1 MKSRFLFI
9 CSMFVIFTF
18 HLYAQNSL
26 LFKGDFMYTNVTV
39 SHNGNSRSVSA
50 LIDTGSSVCLIDST
64 YAVDSCH
71 IVVTGSNATIGN
83 TAGKRIKSFDF
94 NLDSVSIAGISY
106 PKVRCFVVDLAGKF
120 QHHAPKFILGGNFL
134 KKEIWCF
141 DLNNR
146 MMKRSD
152 VPKKGSSIR
161 IKWKNHDDY
170 RDVGL
175 NSIYFKGKIEGK
187 NTRIFFDTGSR
198 RNYLP
203 KTFGIKA
210 TREIEKERGDVAN
223 KLKMMKCGLCE
234 GVSMELSQ
242 NRYLLDFILTN
253 DQDPCVNAS
262 FLWGKSFILDYS
274 HKTLHILR

>member
-9 CSMFVIFTF
+9 CSMLVIFTL

-26 LFKGDFMYTNVTV
+26 LFKEDMMYTNVTV

-83 TAGKRIKSFDF
+83 TKGKRIKSFDF

-120 QHHAPKFILGGNFL
+120 LHLAPKFILGGDFL

-161 IKWKNHDDY
+161 IKWKNHDNY

-187 NTRIFFDTGSR
+187 KTRIFFDTGSR
-198 RNYLP
+198 RNKLP

-210 TREIEKERGDVAN
+210 TREIEGEKADIAN
-223 KLKMMKCGLCE
+223 KLKMIKGGLCE

-242 NRYLLDFILTN
+242 NRYLLDFTLTN
-253 DQDPCVNAS
+253 VQEPRVNAS
-262 FLWGKSFILDYS
+262 FLFGKSFILDYS

>member
-1 MKSRFLFI
+1 MKYRFLFI
-9 CSMFVIFTF
+9 CSMLVSFTLNF
-18 HLYAQNSL
+18 YAQSTL

-39 SHNGNSRSVSA
+39 SHNGNSQSVSA

-94 NLDSVSIAGISY
+94 NIDSVSIAGISY

-120 QHHAPKFILGGNFL
+120 LHYAPKFILGGDFL
-134 KKEIWCF
+134 KKEIWYF
-141 DLNNR
+141 DLNTR

-187 NTRIFFDTGSR
+187 KTRIFFDTGSWS
-198 RNYLP
+198 NNLP

-210 TREIEKERGDVAN
+210 TREIEKERGDIAH
-223 KLKMMKCGLCE
+223 KLKMKKCGLCE

-253 DQDPCVNAS
+253 DQEPRVNAS
-262 FLWGKSFILDYS
+262 FLFGKSFVLDYS
-274 HKTLHILR
+274 HKTLYILK

>member
-9 CSMFVIFTF
+9 CSMLVIFTL

-26 LFKGDFMYTNVTV
+26 LLKGDFMYTDVTV

-71 IVVTGSNATIGN
+71 VVVTGSNATIGN

-94 NLDSVSIAGISY
+94 NIDSVSIAGISY
-106 PKVRCFVVDLAGKF
+106 PKVQCFVVDLAGKF
-120 QHHAPKFILGGNFL
+120 LHLAPKFILGGDFL

-141 DLNNR
+141 DLNTR

-175 NSIYFKGKIEGK
+175 NSIYFKGRIEGRK
-187 NTRIFFDTGSR
+187 TRIFFDTGSK
-198 RNYLP
+198 RNRLP
-203 KTFGIKA
+203 KKFGIKA
-210 TREIEKERGDVAN
+210 TREIEGESADIAN
-223 KLKMMKCGLCE
+223 KLKMKKGGLCE

-242 NRYLLDFILTN
+242 NRYLLDFTLTN
-253 DQDPCVNAS
+253 DQEPRVNAS
-262 FLWGKSFILDYS
+262 FLFGKSFILDYS

>member
-1 MKSRFLFI
+1 MKYRFLFI
-9 CSMFVIFTF
+9 CSMLVSFTLNF
-18 HLYAQNSL
+18 YAQSTL

-39 SHNGNSRSVSA
+39 SHNGNSQSVSA

-94 NLDSVSIAGISY
+94 NIDSVSIAGISY

-120 QHHAPKFILGGNFL
+120 LHLAPKFILGGDFL

-141 DLNNR
+141 DLNTR

-187 NTRIFFDTGSR
+187 KTRIFFDTGSWS
-198 RNYLP
+198 NNLP

-210 TREIEKERGDVAN
+210 TREIEKERGDIAH
-223 KLKMMKCGLCE
+223 KLKMKKCGLCE

-242 NRYLLDFILTN
+242 NRYLLDFTLTN
-253 DQDPCVNAS
+253 DQEPRVNAS
-262 FLWGKSFILDYS
+262 FLFGKSFVLDYS
-274 HKTLHILR
+274 HKTLYILK

>member
-1 MKSRFLFI
+1 
-9 CSMFVIFTF
+9 
-18 HLYAQNSL
+18 
-26 LFKGDFMYTNVTV
+26 MYTNVTV

-83 TAGKRIKSFDF
+83 TKGKRIKSFDF

-120 QHHAPKFILGGNFL
+120 LHLAPKFILGGDFL

-141 DLNNR
+141 DLNTR

-187 NTRIFFDTGSR
+187 KTRIFFDTGSWS
-198 RNYLP
+198 NNLP

-210 TREIEKERGDVAN
+210 TREIEKEKADIAH

-242 NRYLLDFILTN
+242 NRYLLDFTLTN
-253 DQDPCVNAS
+253 DQEPRVNAS
-262 FLWGKSFILDYS
+262 FLFGKSFILDYS

>member
-9 CSMFVIFTF
+9 CSMLVIFTLN
-18 HLYAQNSL
+18 LYAQNSL
-26 LFKGDFMYTNVTV
+26 LLKGDFMYTNVTV

-83 TAGKRIKSFDF
+83 TKGKRIKSFDF

-120 QHHAPKFILGGNFL
+120 LHLAPKFILGGDFL

-141 DLNNR
+141 DLNTR
-146 MMKRSD
+146 MMKRSG

-175 NSIYFKGKIEGK
+175 NSIYFKGKIEGRK
-187 NTRIFFDTGSR
+187 TRIFFDTGSK
-198 RNYLP
+198 RNRLP
-203 KTFGIKA
+203 KKFGIKA
-210 TREIEKERGDVAN
+210 TREIEGESADIAN
-223 KLKMMKCGLCE
+223 KLKMKKGGLCE

-242 NRYLLDFILTN
+242 NRYLLDFTLTN
-253 DQDPCVNAS
+253 DQEPRVNAS
-262 FLWGKSFILDYS
+262 FLFGKSFILDYS

>member
-1 MKSRFLFI
+1 
-9 CSMFVIFTF
+9 
-18 HLYAQNSL
+18 
-26 LFKGDFMYTNVTV
+26 MYTNVTV

-71 IVVTGSNATIGN
+71 VVVTGSNATIGN
-83 TAGKRIKSFDF
+83 TKGKRIKSFDF

-120 QHHAPKFILGGNFL
+120 LHLAPKFILGGDFL

-152 VPKKGSSIR
+152 IPKKGSSIR

-187 NTRIFFDTGSR
+187 KTRIFFDTGSR
-198 RNYLP
+198 RNKLP

-210 TREIEKERGDVAN
+210 TREIEGEKADIAN
-223 KLKMMKCGLCE
+223 KLKMMKGGLCE

-242 NRYLLDFILTN
+242 NRYLLDFTLTN
-253 DQDPCVNAS
+253 DQEPRVNAS
-262 FLWGKSFILDYS
+262 FLFGKSFILDYS

>member
-1 MKSRFLFI
+1 MKCRFLFI
-9 CSMFVIFTF
+9 CSMLVSFTLNF
-18 HLYAQNSL
+18 YAQSTL
-26 LFKGDFMYTNVTV
+26 TLKGDMMYTNVTL
-39 SHNGNSRSVSA
+39 SHNGISRNVSA
-50 LIDTGSSVCLIDST
+50 LIDTGSSVCVIDST
-64 YAVDSCH
+64 YAADSCR
-71 IVVTGSNATIGN
+71 VVATQSNASIGN
-83 TAGKRIKSFDF
+83 TYGKRIKSFDF
-94 NLDSVSIAGISY
+94 NIDSISVAGVSY
-106 PKVRCFVVDLAGKF
+106 PMTRCFVVDLAGKL
-120 QHHAPKFILGGNFL
+120 QHLAPKFILGGDFL

-187 NTRIFFDTGSR
+187 KTRIFFDTGSR

-210 TREIEKERGDVAN
+210 TREIEKERGDIAH
-223 KLKMMKCGLCE
+223 KLKMKKCGLCE

-253 DQDPCVNAS
+253 DQEPRVNAS
-262 FLWGKSFILDYS
+262 FLFGKSFILDYS

>member
-1 MKSRFLFI
+1 MKYRFLFI
-9 CSMFVIFTF
+9 CSMLVSFTLNF
-18 HLYAQNSL
+18 YAQSTL

-39 SHNGNSRSVSA
+39 SHNGNSQSVTA

-94 NLDSVSIAGISY
+94 NIDSVSIAGISY

-120 QHHAPKFILGGNFL
+120 LHLAPKFILGGDFL

-141 DLNNR
+141 DLNTR

-187 NTRIFFDTGSR
+187 KTRIFFDTGSWS
-198 RNYLP
+198 NNLP

-210 TREIEKERGDVAN
+210 TREIEKERGDIAH
-223 KLKMMKCGLCE
+223 KLKMKKCGLCE

-242 NRYLLDFILTN
+242 NRYLLDFTLTN
-253 DQDPCVNAS
+253 DQEPRVNAS
-262 FLWGKSFILDYS
+262 FLFGKSFVLDYS
-274 HKTLHILR
+274 HKTLYILK

>member
-9 CSMFVIFTF
+9 CSMLVIFTL

-26 LFKGDFMYTNVTV
+26 LLKGDFMYTNVTV
-39 SHNGNSRSVSA
+39 SHNGNSQSVSA
-50 LIDTGSSVCLIDST
+50 LIDTGCSVCLIDST

-106 PKVRCFVVDLAGKF
+106 PKVRCFVVDLAGKL
-120 QHHAPKFILGGNFL
+120 QHLAPKFILGGDFL

-141 DLNNR
+141 DLINR

-187 NTRIFFDTGSR
+187 KTRIFFDTGSWS
-198 RNYLP
+198 NNLP

-210 TREIEKERGDVAN
+210 TREIEKEKADIAH

-242 NRYLLDFILTN
+242 NRYLLDFTLTN
-253 DQDPCVNAS
+253 DQEPRVNAS
-262 FLWGKSFILDYS
+262 FLFGKSFILDYS

>member
-1 MKSRFLFI
+1 
-9 CSMFVIFTF
+9 
-18 HLYAQNSL
+18 
-26 LFKGDFMYTNVTV
+26 MYTNVTV

-71 IVVTGSNATIGN
+71 VVVTGSNATIGN

-94 NLDSVSIAGISY
+94 NIDSVSIAGISY

-120 QHHAPKFILGGNFL
+120 LHLAPKFILGGDFL

-141 DLNNR
+141 DLNTR

-187 NTRIFFDTGSR
+187 KTRIFFDTGSR
-198 RNYLP
+198 RNNLP

-210 TREIEKERGDVAN
+210 TREIEGEKADIAN
-223 KLKMMKCGLCE
+223 KLIMMKGGLCE

-242 NRYLLDFILTN
+242 NRYLLDFTLTN
-253 DQDPCVNAS
+253 DQEPRVNAS
-262 FLWGKSFILDYS
+262 FLFGKSFILDYS

>member
-1 MKSRFLFI
+1 M
-9 CSMFVIFTF
+9 
-18 HLYAQNSL
+18 
-26 LFKGDFMYTNVTV
+26 
-39 SHNGNSRSVSA
+39 
-50 LIDTGSSVCLIDST
+50 
-64 YAVDSCH
+64 
-71 IVVTGSNATIGN
+71 
-83 TAGKRIKSFDF
+83 
-94 NLDSVSIAGISY
+94 
-106 PKVRCFVVDLAGKF
+106 VDLAGKF
-120 QHHAPKFILGGNFL
+120 LHLAPKFILGGDFL

-141 DLNNR
+141 DLNTR

-187 NTRIFFDTGSR
+187 KTRIFFDTGSWS
-198 RNYLP
+198 NNLP

-210 TREIEKERGDVAN
+210 TREIEKERGDIAH
-223 KLKMMKCGLCE
+223 KLKMKKCGLCE

-262 FLWGKSFILDYS
+262 FLFGKSFILDYS

>member
-9 CSMFVIFTF
+9 CSMLVIFTL
-18 HLYAQNSL
+18 HLYAQSSL
-26 LFKGDFMYTNVTV
+26 LLKGDFMYTNVTV
-39 SHNGNSRSVSA
+39 SHNENSQSVSA

-71 IVVTGSNATIGN
+71 VVVTGSNATIGN
-83 TAGKRIKSFDF
+83 TKGKRIKSFDF

-120 QHHAPKFILGGNFL
+120 LHLAPKFILGGDFL

-141 DLNNR
+141 DLNTR

-175 NSIYFKGKIEGK
+175 NSIYFKGKIEGRK
-187 NTRIFFDTGSR
+187 TRIFFDTGSM
-198 RNYLP
+198 RNRLP

-210 TREIEKERGDVAN
+210 TREIEGEKADIAH
-223 KLKMMKCGLCE
+223 KLKMMKGGLCE

-242 NRYLLDFILTN
+242 NRYLLDFTLTN
-253 DQDPCVNAS
+253 DQEPRVNVS
-262 FLWGKSFILDYS
+262 FLFGKSFILDYS